1 MIPVLYDNAERA
13 FITNGIGRL
22 SDCISCTVTEERNG
36 IYEVEFEY
44 PITGVR
50 YNDIQ
55 EGCIVTVTH
64 DDTGDIQPFDIYG
77 RTAPINGIVTFYAH
91 HVSYRLSDIVV
102 GPCTASSPAD
112 ALDKIKRNSINGNSF
127 DFWTNKT
134 GSGDFVVEV
143 PDYARAL
150 LGGQQGSILDV
161 YGKGDYEF
169 DRWTVKLYLNRG
181 TDSGVE
187 IRYGKNLSDIKHDID
202 ISESYNAVVPYWA
215 SSDGDLVM
223 LPEKMLIYSGA
234 TSRDTTLTDENFQ
247 IIRDENG
254 QPIDITYTITDAKPL
269 DLSSEFQEAPTVE
282 QLRSLAQTKLI
293 ESEGWVPDEN
303 ITVDF
308 VQLWQTEEYADY
320 APLQRV
326 RLCDTVS
333 VYYPELGVEA
343 VEAKVIKT
351 VYNVLLDRYDS
362 IELGTPQTTLAQAIN
377 KGMAEKIEELPTVDM
392 MTEAITRATDLISGG
407 LGGYVY
413 LKPNANG
420 EPEEILIMDSPDIN
434 QAVNVIRMNQSG
446 IGFSSNGYSG
456 PFRSAW
462 TIDGSFVADFI
473 TAGNLNANLITVG
486 TMLADRIYGGTL
498 KLGGYN
504 NENGL
509 LEVYNASNRKVGVW
523 NNESVSVLSNG
534 EYMSDHTRRTALE
547 DGQLVFYDT
556 NTDTDV
562 ETNTG
567 YIRAYSTNRFQICN
581 NQAQGGGTGGIEF
594 RVTADDQTATPYMR
608 YTIMGDGN
616 DVLYGP
622 QLLSMA
628 KNNNG
633 FINLNSYWY
642 LHGVNS
648 NAYLG
653 KFSSVATSSYLGGLR
668 LNGSGNSKPYAIYLD
683 MSTGFYVNS
692 TSYKSKIADT
702 ENYGQRLL
710 FCYEMATPVYGDI
723 GSAQLD
729 DDGLCYVEIDDIFA
743 ESIEVDTEYQ
753 VFLQKEGQGDLW
765 VSEKHQNYFV
775 VQGTAGLRFSWE
787 IKAKQKGF
795 KVDRMEEIPDE
806 FFSDGLEIRDAVG
819 YETGEMYD
827 YELEMLIKEQ
837 EEILYETA

>member
-13 FITNGIGRL
+13 FVTNGIGRL
-22 SDCISCTVTEERNG
+22 SDCISCVVTEERNG
-36 IYEVEFEY
+36 IYELEFEY

-50 YNDIQ
+50 YEDIQ

-112 ALDKIKRNSINGNSF
+112 ALDKIRRNSINGNPF
-127 DFWTNKT
+127 TFWTNKT
-134 GSGDFVVEV
+134 GSGEFKVET

-150 LGGQQGSILDV
+150 LGGQQGSVLDV

-223 LPEKMLIYSGA
+223 LPEKILIYSGA
-234 TSRDTTLTDENFQ
+234 TDRDANLTDEDWQ

-254 QPIDITYTITDAKPL
+254 EPIEVTYQIIDAKPL

-282 QLRSLAQTKLI
+282 QLRSLAQTKLA

-308 VQLWQTEEYADY
+308 VQLWQTEEYKDY

-333 VYYPELGVEA
+333 VYYPELGVGA

-392 MTEAITRATDLISGG
+392 MEEAITHATDLISGG
-407 LGGYVY
+407 LGGYIY

-434 QAVNVIRMNQSG
+434 QAVHVIRMNQNG

-473 TAGNLNANLITVG
+473 TTG
-486 TMLADRIYGGTL
+486 TMSANRIKGGTL
-498 KLGGYN
+498 TLGGGS
-504 NENGL
+504 NGNGV
-509 LEVYNASNRKVGVW
+509 LEVYNGSDSLVGRMNNTGLYAIAGTIGGWTIGTASLYNGMTSLDDTSHNGVW
-523 NNESVSVLSNG
+523 IGTDGIALGQGRFKVTNAGAMTATNATISGTIESRSTSAYARLS
-534 EYMSDHTRRTALE
+534 SQRLE
-547 DGQLVFYDT
+547 VGSYSGGT
-556 NTDTDV
+556 YTY
-562 ETNTG
+562 TG
-567 YIRAYSTNRFQICN
+567 YLQLYNST
-581 NQAQGGGTGGIEF
+581 A
-594 RVTADDQTATPYMR
+594 MR
-608 YTIMGDGN
+608 
-616 DVLYGP
+616 LYGA
-622 QLLSMA
+622 STINISA
-628 KNNNG
+628 VDGVG
-633 FINLNSYWY
+633 F
-642 LHGVNS
+642 
-648 NAYLG
+648 
-653 KFSSVATSSYLGGLR
+653 
-668 LNGSGNSKPYAIYLD
+668 
-683 MSTGFYVNS
+683 
-692 TSYKSKIADT
+692 
-702 ENYGQRLL
+702 
-710 FCYEMATPVYGDI
+710 DI
-723 GSAQLD
+723 GSAGSPVSIVKASGVTNNTNMIVNAKLTCSASNLTT
-729 DDGLCYVEIDDIFA
+729 GGSNISSCYIPLNSGA
-743 ESIEVDTEYQ
+743 TSMQ
-753 VFLQKEGQGDLW
+753 HCK
-765 VSEKHQNYFV
+765 V
-775 VQGTAGLRFSWE
+775 VNGIIMNA
-787 IKAKQKGF
+787 
-795 KVDRMEEIPDE
+795 
-806 FFSDGLEIRDAVG
+806 
-819 YETGEMYD
+819 
-827 YELEMLIKEQ
+827 
-837 EEILYETA
+837 